1 MISILKKL
9 KKVIVPLIVLLLS
22 TFISNAQKLI
32 ITEVDAAKNSFFDE
46 ASIQTLGKKMNLN
59 FSGHTLAVKIE
70 SEPELILTQLSD
82 KYFET
87 EKKTKDGTIKFS
99 IKLITSNSIITT
111 AELTGTII
119 PNDDQQKKVWW
130 TVTAR
135 QSDIVSVSSM

>member
-1 MISILKKL
+1 M
-9 KKVIVPLIVLLLS
+9 KKVVIPLVVFLLS
-22 TFISNAQKLI
+22 SFLSNAQKLV
-32 ITEVDAAKNSFFDE
+32 ITEVDAAQNSFFNE

-59 FSGHTLAVKIE
+59 LSGNTLAVKIE

-87 EKKTKDGTIKFS
+87 EKKTKDGVIKFS
-99 IKLITSNSIITT
+99 VKLITSNSIITT

-119 PNDDQQKKVWW
+119 PNDNSQKKVWW

>member
-1 MISILKKL
+1 M
-9 KKVIVPLIVLLLS
+9 
-22 TFISNAQKLI
+22 SNAQKLV
-32 ITEVDAAKNSFFDE
+32 ITEVDAAQNSFFNE
-46 ASIQTLGKKMNLN
+46 ASVQTLGKKMNLN
-59 FSGHTLAVKIE
+59 LSGNTLAVKIE

-87 EKKTKDGTIKFS
+87 EKKTKDGVIKFS
-99 IKLITSNSIITT
+99 VKLITSNSIITT

-119 PNDDQQKKVWW
+119 PNDNSQKKVWW

>member
-1 MISILKKL
+1 L
-9 KKVIVPLIVLLLS
+9 KKVIIPLVVFLLS
-22 TFISNAQKLI
+22 SFLSNAQKLVV
-32 ITEVDAAKNSFFDE
+32 TEVDAAQNSFFNE
-46 ASIQTLGKKMNLN
+46 ASIQTLGKKMDLN
-59 FSGHTLAVKIE
+59 FSGNTLAVKIG

-87 EKKTKDGTIKFS
+87 EKKTKDGVIKFS
-99 IKLITSNSIITT
+99 VKLITSNSIITT

-119 PNDDQQKKVWW
+119 PNDDSQKKVWW